1 MKITYKYRGDLPLNT
16 ENNKNQ
22 NQSVKNSERRGML
35 KGCGGCLISFI
46 LLIILLSA
54 CSMMF
59 SNNDNSTNNQSSK
72 TQLTQKDENKNE
84 DKPEEKSETATD
96 EDLQSTEE
104 VPANE
109 NTENNQHEIDE
120 ITTKDQSDDD
130 INTPNVAE
138 DKSQDDLKDD
148 LKKSNNQ
155 VTIINPRNLRPHHQL
170 KQTRNNHLLIVSNLD
185 KYIRMVSLPIIQHI
199 DHI

>member
-1 MKITYKYRGDLPLNT
+1 MKI
-16 ENNKNQ
+16 
-22 NQSVKNSERRGML
+22 
-35 KGCGGCLISFI
+35 
-46 LLIILLSA
+46 
-54 CSMMF
+54 
-59 SNNDNSTNNQSSK
+59 
-72 TQLTQKDENKNE
+72 KNE

-148 LKKSNNQ
+148 LKRKSNNQ

-170 KQTRNNHLLIVSNLD
+170 KQTHNNHLLIVSNLD

>member
-1 MKITYKYRGDLPLNT
+1 MNT
-16 ENNKNQ
+16 ENNKNP

-59 SNNDNSTNNQSSK
+59 SNNDNSTSNQSSK
-72 TQLTQKDENKNE
+72 TQLTQEDENKNE
-84 DKPEEKSETATD
+84 DKPRGKIRNSNRWIYN
-96 EDLQSTEE
+96 QPKKY
-104 VPANE
+104 PANE

-120 ITTKDQSDDD
+120 ITTKDQSDDE

-148 LKKSNNQ
+148 
-155 VTIINPRNLRPHHQL
+155 
-170 KQTRNNHLLIVSNLD
+170 
-185 KYIRMVSLPIIQHI
+185 
-199 DHI
+199 

>member
-1 MKITYKYRGDLPLNT
+1 
-16 ENNKNQ
+16 
-22 NQSVKNSERRGML
+22 
-35 KGCGGCLISFI
+35 
-46 LLIILLSA
+46 
-54 CSMMF
+54 
-59 SNNDNSTNNQSSK
+59 
-72 TQLTQKDENKNE
+72 
-84 DKPEEKSETATD
+84 D

-148 LKKSNNQ
+148 LKEKQQSSN
-155 VTIINPRNLRPHHQL
+155 HHQSTQPKTSPSTETNTQQSFANC
-170 KQTRNNHLLIVSNLD
+170 KQL
-185 KYIRMVSLPIIQHI
+185 
-199 DHI
+199 